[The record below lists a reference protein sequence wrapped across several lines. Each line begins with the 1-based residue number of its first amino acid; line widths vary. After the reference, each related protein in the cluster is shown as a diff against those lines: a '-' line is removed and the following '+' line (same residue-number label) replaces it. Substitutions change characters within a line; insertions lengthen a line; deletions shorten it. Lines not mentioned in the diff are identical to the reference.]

1 MGVAFEIWRKL
12 RDLNGLKTDMLL
24 FLLNSVSSV
33 QCGFSSPAESSFTP
47 ESCSLLLLRSSS
59 LSLEEFE
66 LRTEDRT
73 LQLSSVRLH
82 RRSLEE
88 K

>member
-1 MGVAFEIWRKL
+1 CVYLSI
-12 RDLNGLKTDMLL
+12 
-24 FLLNSVSSV
+24 SSV
-33 QCGFSSPAESSFTP
+33 QCGFFSPAESSFTP
-47 ESCSLLLLRSSS
+47 EFCSLLILRSSS
-59 LSLEEFE
+59 LRLEEFE

-82 RRSLEE
+82 SHSLEE